1 MMPATEPLQVGVV
14 VVVSVL
20 NVVTVCTLGN
30 ASRAV
35 VHDGFAL
42 SARSGFNNSPALRPV
57 AGQALASVR
66 GCPRHARH
74 LLILGTYTL
83 FLLPEVAGAGALSNT
98 PPRICGTAPLHACL
112 GAGGVWVLGMLRPR
126 ICPHTITRH
135 GVVAWLGRACRR
147 CIPCHPPWLGVRV
160 WSSRGCGDGLCRGCV
175 RLGMGA

>member
-42 SARSGFNNSPALRPV
+42 SARSGFNNSPALCPV

-66 GCPRHARH
+66 GCPRHDRH

-83 FLLPEVAGAGALSNT
+83 FLLPEVAGVGALSN
-98 PPRICGTAPLHACL
+98 PPPVYGEPPPVMYRGGAVVRMLPVSSYCSLNKCGAP
-112 GAGGVWVLGMLRPR
+112 
-126 ICPHTITRH
+126 
-135 GVVAWLGRACRR
+135 
-147 CIPCHPPWLGVRV
+147 
-160 WSSRGCGDGLCRGCV
+160 S
-175 RLGMGA
+175 

>member
-42 SARSGFNNSPALRPV
+42 SARSGFNNSPALCPV

-74 LLILGTYTL
+74 LLILGTYAL
-83 FLLPEVAGAGALSNT
+83 FLLPEVAGVGALSNT
-98 PPRICGTAPLHACL
+98 SPRICGTAPGYVPGRCCGEDAARLKLLLVKQVWRALIGFAPTRECTTM
-112 GAGGVWVLGMLRPR
+112 GVAVCQAGSCVE
-126 ICPHTITRH
+126 IF
-135 GVVAWLGRACRR
+135 A
-147 CIPCHPPWLGVRV
+147 
-160 WSSRGCGDGLCRGCV
+160 SR
-175 RLGMGA
+175 

>member
-42 SARSGFNNSPALRPV
+42 SARSGFNNSPALCPV

-66 GCPRHARH
+66 GCPRHDRH
-74 LLILGTYTL
+74 LPILGTYTL

-98 PPRICGTAPLHACL
+98 PRICGTAPLHACL
-112 GAGGVWVLGMLRPR
+112 GAGGVWVPGMLRPR
-126 ICPHTITRH
+126 ICPHTITRR
-135 GVVAWLGRACRR
+135 GVVAWLGRACRLGT
-147 CIPCHPPWLGVRV
+147 PCHPPWSGVRV
-160 WSSRGCGDGLCRGCV
+160 WSSRGFGGGRCRGFW
-175 RLGMGA
+175 RLVMGA

>member
-42 SARSGFNNSPALRPV
+42 STRSGFNNSPALCPV
-57 AGQALASVR
+57 AGQAFASVR

-74 LLILGTYTL
+74 LLILGTYAL
-83 FLLPEVAGAGALSNT
+83 CLLPEVAGVVALSNT
-98 PPRICGTAPLHACL
+98 PPVYVEPPPVMYRGGAVVRMLPVSIYCSLNKCGAP
-112 GAGGVWVLGMLRPR
+112 
-126 ICPHTITRH
+126 
-135 GVVAWLGRACRR
+135 
-147 CIPCHPPWLGVRV
+147 
-160 WSSRGCGDGLCRGCV
+160 S
-175 RLGMGA
+175 

>member
-42 SARSGFNNSPALRPV
+42 SARSGFNNSPALCPV

-66 GCPRHARH
+66 GCPRHDRH

-83 FLLPEVAGAGALSNT
+83 FLLPEVAGAGALS
-98 PPRICGTAPLHACL
+98 
-112 GAGGVWVLGMLRPR
+112 
-126 ICPHTITRH
+126 
-135 GVVAWLGRACRR
+135 
-147 CIPCHPPWLGVRV
+147 HPPTCMKNHPRHVTRGGAVVRTLPI
-160 WSSRGCGDGLCRGCV
+160 SIYCSLNKCG
-175 RLGMGA
+175 APS